1 MMKKK
6 MKKMR
11 IVGLVVLMVF
21 LLAASASAFGPF
33 GAKKDEGKKVDVDG
47 LSKRSATLVNNVQTA
62 TISFAEGIVFVQEAV
77 GQEAA
82 AEQLKQSIAN
92 AKEKKGDQNA
102 TKALVS
108 NVNNASG
115 SLNQIDFASKM
126 NKEKAK
132 ESLGNSILKIGAG
145 VILDGI
151 AAKNAS
157 DLLQESQAVFKQVSF
172 TSAGT
177 IKDVIDVTKFVA
189 QEIPPQASSMQ
200 QFSAKLIEYAKT
212 NGIPT
217 PSPEAIKKEC
227 NSMRED

>member
-1 MMKKK
+1 MMKQ
-6 MKKMR
+6 MR
-11 IVGLVVLMVF
+11 IYCLVVLAIFFMVVS
-21 LLAASASAFGPF
+21 AAAFNPF
-33 GAKKDEGKKVDVDG
+33 GEKKDEGKKVDVDG
-47 LSKRSATLVNNVQTA
+47 LTKRSATLVNNVQTA
-62 TISFAEGIVFVQEAV
+62 TISFAEGIVLVQEAV

-108 NVNNASG
+108 EVNNASG
-115 SLNQIDFASKM
+115 SLNKINFAAEM

-132 ESLGNSILKIGAG
+132 ESLGNSILKIGVG

-157 DLLQESQAVFKQVSF
+157 DLLNESQAALKQVSF

-177 IKDVIDVTKFVA
+177 VKDVINVSKFIA
-189 QEIPPQASSMQ
+189 QEIPPQANSMQ
-200 QFSAKLIEYAKT
+200 KFSANLIEYAKT

-217 PSPEAIKKEC
+217 PSNEAVKKEAD
-227 NSMRED
+227 SMQEN

>member
-1 MMKKK
+1 MMKQ
-6 MKKMR
+6 MR
-11 IVGLVVLMVF
+11 IYCLVVLAIFFMVVS
-21 LLAASASAFGPF
+21 AAAFNPF
-33 GAKKDEGKKVDVDG
+33 GEKKDEGKKVDVDG
-47 LSKRSATLVNNVQTA
+47 LTKRSATLVNNVQTA
-62 TISFAEGIVFVQEAV
+62 TISFAEGIVLVQEAV

-108 NVNNASG
+108 EVNNASG
-115 SLNQIDFASKM
+115 SLNKINFAAKM

-132 ESLGNSILKIGAG
+132 ESLGNSILKIGVG

-157 DLLQESQAVFKQVSF
+157 DLLNESQAALKQVSF

-177 IKDVIDVTKFVA
+177 VKDVINVSKFIA
-189 QEIPPQASSMQ
+189 QEIPPQANSMQ
-200 QFSAKLIEYAKT
+200 KFSANLIEYAKT

-217 PSPEAIKKEC
+217 PSNEAVKKEAD
-227 NSMRED
+227 SMQEN

>member
-6 MKKMR
+6 MKDMR

-21 LLAASASAFGPF
+21 FMVASALAFNPF

-108 NVNNASG
+108 SVNKAAG
-115 SLNQIDFASKM
+115 SLNQIDFAAKM

-157 DLLQESQAVFKQVSF
+157 DLLQESQAALKQVSF
-172 TSAGT
+172 TSAGKV
-177 IKDVIDVTKFVA
+177 KDVIDVAKFVA

-217 PSPEAIKKEC
+217 PSPEAIKKETD
-227 NSMRED
+227 SMQEN